1 MTAFTGREHGRSHD
15 DYIVAPFFPRPLA
28 TTDNKSL
35 HRETLVQL
43 NLDFQPGL
51 TARFPRWEDTFV
63 HIVYS
68 NRKGLNGVA
77 ADLDMSPSELSKRLA
92 WRPDQ
97 KEEPRPLR
105 SPDIV
110 AIIEATGDPTPIYW
124 LIEKFLRDPDA
135 KRAEA
140 INELARLAP
149 LFNAL
154 AEQAGINP
162 KLKAA

>member
-1 MTAFTGREHGRSHD
+1 
-15 DYIVAPFFPRPLA
+15 
-28 TTDNKSL
+28 
-35 HRETLVQL
+35 VQL

-63 HIVYS
+63 HVVYS

-77 ADLDMSPSELSKRLA
+77 SDLDMSPSELSKRLA

-105 SPDIV
+105 SVDIV
-110 AIIEATGDPTPIYW
+110 GILESTNDPTPIYW
-124 LIEKFLRDPDA
+124 LIEKFLRDPEA

-140 INELARLAP
+140 INALAQLAP
-149 LFNAL
+149 LLNGL
-154 AEQAGINP
+154 VEQAGLTS
-162 KLKAA
+162 KLKVA

>member
-1 MTAFTGREHGRSHD
+1 
-15 DYIVAPFFPRPLA
+15 
-28 TTDNKSL
+28 
-35 HRETLVQL
+35 VQL

-68 NRKGLNGVA
+68 HRKGLNGVA
-77 ADLDMSPSELSKRLA
+77 SDLDMSPSELSKRLA

-105 SPDIV
+105 SIDIV
-110 AIIEATGDPTPIYW
+110 GILEATGDPTPIYW
-124 LIEKFLRDPDA
+124 LIEKFLRDPDV

-140 INELARLAP
+140 INALAQLAP
-149 LFNAL
+149 MIQTL
-154 AEQAGINP
+154 AEQAGLT
-162 KLKAA
+162 KLKVA